1 MNFGLSK
8 EERISSVKAIEE
20 LIAKGRYANLG
31 VIRCCYHI
39 KADASASCTVDPIV
53 TVNIADGA
61 SGSNGTLRSEA
72 SAPNRIM
79 VSVPKKLFKRAVKR
93 NLLKRRIRE
102 AYRLQKHALDGLS
115 ADIMFVYNTKE
126 IADFQTIYAA
136 VGKALEKIV
145 QANGRR

>member
-39 KADASASCTVDPIV
+39 KADAFDRSVPLEPEAPSAIFTVTMGT
-53 TVNIADGA
+53 TVQEA
-61 SGSNGTLRSEA
+61 EA

-145 QANGRR
+145 QANVRR